1 MRAREFVVEDSG
13 ATVSGG
19 IATVSMPIG
28 EVGKRVSSP
37 IKTKYAN
44 TPNNA
49 WIKRNL
55 KNAGR

>member
-13 ATVSGG
+13 ATTSGG

-28 EVGKRVSSP
+28 EIAKRVSSP
-37 IKTKYAN
+37 INTKYAN

-49 WIKRNL
+49 WVKRNL
-55 KNAGR
+55 KNAR

>member
-13 ATVSGG
+13 ATTSGG

-28 EVGKRVSSP
+28 EITKRSSSP
-37 IKTKYAN
+37 TSTKYAN
-44 TPNNA
+44 TPNNT

-55 KNAGR
+55 ENAR

>member
-13 ATVSGG
+13 ATTSGG
-19 IATVSMPIG
+19 IASVSMPMG
-28 EVGKRVSSP
+28 EVTRRVSSP

-44 TPNNA
+44 TPNNT

-55 KNAGR
+55 KNAR